1 MNIKEEIKKL
11 RAESGLSREKLAQM
25 CGLTSMTIY
34 RAETKG
40 NITVT
45 NYLKILNTLKNAN
58 TVLNSSL

>member
-1 MNIKEEIKKL
+1 MNIKEEIKRL

-40 NITVT
+40 NITLT
-45 NYLKILNTLKNAN
+45 NYFKIINTLKNVN
-58 TVLNSSL
+58 TLSHSSL

>member
-1 MNIKEEIKKL
+1 MNIKEEIKQL
-11 RAESGLSREKLAQM
+11 RAKSGLSREKLAQM

-45 NYLKILNTLKNAN
+45 NYLKILNTLKNAS
-58 TVLNSSL
+58 TINSVSL

>member
-1 MNIKEEIKKL
+1 MNIKEEIKRL